1 MLIGRNSWK
10 FASKPTIL
18 SSGVVVGKE
27 EAAGNLQGQ
36 YDHAFDDMFM
46 NEKSFEAAQQMMM
59 EKAIDFALK
68 KSDIKTDDVNFLL
81 SGDLINQ
88 ISPTTFAA
96 KTAAI
101 PYFGLFNA
109 CATSTES
116 LALAAMIMEANG
128 ANYIISGTA
137 SHYAATERQFRFPNE
152 YGGQIPPTAQRTVTG
167 AASLLIG
174 KDGNG
179 PVITS
184 ATIGKVVDMGITD
197 PFNMGGA
204 MAPAAVDTILQ
215 HFQDFHLDASYYD
228 VILTGDLGII
238 GREVTEQLLKDS
250 GLQLKKQQYMDCGE
264 FIFTKEQ
271 KMKAGGSGAA
281 CSSVVT
287 YGYFLNELMQNKIKR
302 LLFVATGALHSP
314 LSVQQKN
321 SIPCIA
327 HAVAIER
334 M

>member
-1 MLIGRNSWK
+1 MLVGRNSWQ
-10 FASKPTIL
+10 FSTKPTIV
-18 SSGVVVGKE
+18 SSGIVVGKE
-27 EAAGNLQGQ
+27 EAMGNLQNQ
-36 YDHAFDDMFM
+36 YDLSYEDMFI
-46 NEKSFEAAQQMMM
+46 NEKSFEAAQQVMM
-59 EKAIDFALK
+59 EESIEFALQK
-68 KSDIKTDDVNFLL
+68 GNVKSDKVNFLL

-96 KTAAI
+96 KTTAI

-116 LALAAMIMEANG
+116 LALSAIIMEAKG
-128 ANYIISGTA
+128 ANYIVSGTA

-167 AASLLIG
+167 SGAVLIG
-174 KDGNG
+174 AHGEG
-179 PVITS
+179 PKITR
-184 ATIGKVVDMGITD
+184 ATVGKVIDMGVTD

-215 HFQDFHLDASYYD
+215 HFKDFQLDASHYD
-228 VILTGDLGII
+228 VILTGDLGSI
-238 GREVTEQLLKDS
+238 GREVTETLLTNNNVH
-250 GLQLKKQQYMDCGE
+250 LKNNQYIDCGE
-264 FIFTKEQ
+264 FIYKKEQ
-271 KMKAGGSGAA
+271 NMNAGGSGAA

-287 YGYFLNELMQNKIKR
+287 YGYFLNELKNNNIQR

-314 LSVQQKN
+314 LSIQQKN

-327 HAVAIER
+327 HAVALER
-334 M
+334 V

>member
-1 MLIGRNSWK
+1 MLVGRNSWQ
-10 FASKPTIL
+10 FSSSPTII
-18 SSGVVVGKE
+18 SSGVVIGKE
-27 EAAGNLQGQ
+27 EAMGNLQKQ
-36 YDHAFDDMFM
+36 YDKSYEDMFI
-46 NEKSFEAAQQMMM
+46 NEKSFEAAQQVMM
-59 EKAIDFALK
+59 EEAIEFALQK
-68 KSDIKTDDVNFLL
+68 GNITSDKVNFFL

-96 KTAAI
+96 KTTAI

-116 LALAAMIMEANG
+116 LALSAMIMEAKG

-152 YGGQIPPTAQRTVTG
+152 YGGQIPPTAQRTITG
-167 AASLLIG
+167 AGTVLIG
-174 KDGNG
+174 KQGNG
-179 PVITS
+179 PKITR
-184 ATIGKVVDMGITD
+184 ATIGKVVDMGVTD

-215 HFQDFHLDASYYD
+215 HFKDFQLDATHYD
-228 VILTGDLGII
+228 LILTGDLGTI
-238 GREVTEQLLKDS
+238 GREVTETLLTDNNI
-250 GLQLKKQQYMDCGE
+250 QLKSNQYIDCGE
-264 FIFTKEQ
+264 FIFKKEQ
-271 KMKAGGSGAA
+271 KMNAGGSGAA

-287 YGYFLNELMQNKIKR
+287 YGYFLNELMNSKIKR

-327 HAVAIER
+327 HAVALER
-334 M
+334 V